1 MLTLGCEV
9 QLCKLS
15 SQESQERYLH
25 HPWLFILKIG
35 EVELYG
41 KCYLS
46 MNLNNLNIKTIFY
59 KTFRVNALTCHFII
73 SNHSIRS
80 CNWSCKILPP
90 YIYNNFLI
98 LVTCGTRVCHDV
110 TSEYISV
117 HKQQRQITLTLE
129 SGGLFD
135 FAEMINLTYNL
146 FLFFCSCHL
155 ALKNSLDSIFY
166 FSLESHSAT
175 CLDITL

>member
-1 MLTLGCEV
+1 
-9 QLCKLS
+9 
-15 SQESQERYLH
+15 
-25 HPWLFILKIG
+25 
-35 EVELYG
+35 
-41 KCYLS
+41 

-135 FAEMINLTYNL
+135 FAEMINLTYNFVFIFVLLPSGIKILWIL
-146 FLFFCSCHL
+146 F
-155 ALKNSLDSIFY
+155 SIFLWK
-166 FSLESHSAT
+166 FSLLPAS
-175 CLDITL
+175 TLHCRNTI

>member
-1 MLTLGCEV
+1 
-9 QLCKLS
+9 
-15 SQESQERYLH
+15 
-25 HPWLFILKIG
+25 
-35 EVELYG
+35 
-41 KCYLS
+41 
-46 MNLNNLNIKTIFY
+46 MNLNNLNIKTLFY

-90 YIYNNFLI
+90 YIYDNFLI
-98 LVTCGTRVCHDV
+98 LVICGTRVCHDV

-146 FLFFCSCHL
+146 FLFFCCCHL